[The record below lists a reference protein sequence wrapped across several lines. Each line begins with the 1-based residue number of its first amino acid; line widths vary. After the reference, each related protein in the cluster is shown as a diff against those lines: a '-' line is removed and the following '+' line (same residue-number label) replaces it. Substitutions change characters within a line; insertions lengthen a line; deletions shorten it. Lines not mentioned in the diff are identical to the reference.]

1 MRECLG
7 CTPARGRTLA
17 CVHARQPR
25 CLLTPALWPTLPI
38 LSRQCNDV
46 PKCSTYDAECKCT
59 ACESG
64 YRLTPDGTCD
74 VLSGGQAGETARL
87 SRQDG
92 CRQAAAQTPGL
103 AHRFP
108 ICLQC
113 SDIPKCS
120 TYDAGCKCTACTT
133 GVPVTGGSQCVSA

>member
-1 MRECLG
+1 MRECLRVHACEG
-7 CTPARGRTLA
+7 PDARVRASPPATLLADAFPVANPARP
-17 CVHARQPR
+17 V
-25 CLLTPALWPTLPI
+25 
-38 LSRQCNDV
+38 RQCTDV
-46 PKCSTYDAECKCT
+46 PTCSTYDAECKCT

-74 VLSGGQAGETARL
+74 VVSGGQAGETARL